1 MSARVR
7 RATMADL
14 DRLVEIEALCFGRAD
29 ARDSLMA
36 ELDRTWATVMVAER
50 GGEVAGFVDVW
61 RVADEVEVLFVATHP
76 EHRRA
81 GLASTL
87 IDVVIASARESGAV
101 AMLLEVR
108 PSNDAAVALY
118 RAKGF
123 EVAATRKG
131 YYDDGEDAWVM
142 RAAL

>member
-1 MSARVR
+1 MVR
-7 RATMADL
+7 RATLADL

-29 ARDSLMA
+29 ARDGLMA
-36 ELDRTWATVMVAER
+36 ELDRTWATVLVAER
-50 GGEVAGFVDVW
+50 AGEVAGFVDVW

-123 EVAATRKG
+123 AVAATRKG

-142 RAAL
+142 RASL